1 MQELCFKEKG
11 KDDVLGQSGFTGMK
25 KKLVHARSRFLNSNA
40 YGNPTGLFGHDV
52 RLQQNK
58 NKNK

>member
-11 KDDVLGQSGFTGMK
+11 KDDVVGQS
-25 KKLVHARSRFLNSNA
+25 VRARSRFLNNNA
-40 YGNPTGLFGHDV
+40 YGNRTGLFGHDV